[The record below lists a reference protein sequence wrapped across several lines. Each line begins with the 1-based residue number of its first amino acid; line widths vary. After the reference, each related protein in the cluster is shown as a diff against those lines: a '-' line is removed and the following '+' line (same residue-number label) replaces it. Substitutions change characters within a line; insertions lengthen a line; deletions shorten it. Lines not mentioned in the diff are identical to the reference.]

1 MKLEAFTNTI
11 KKKNM
16 IVSKTIIFLLLALV
30 FVACKPEMLVTPS
43 ESTKNLSGN
52 WQIIKATRNGTD
64 LTTRFD
70 FSKFRIHFTD
80 SSYTIDSLVP
90 FIVSHSGRWSFDDP
104 QYPFTLTFQATDSS
118 AKTSPLQYPVTG
130 GQRNVIITFSP
141 GCSLNTYQYTIQ
153 KAN

>member
-1 MKLEAFTNTI
+1 MN
-11 KKKNM
+11 
-16 IVSKTIIFLLLALV
+16 VSKQILFFLALCSLG
-30 FVACKPEMLVTPS
+30 FFACKPELLVTPS
-43 ESTKNLSGN
+43 EPVKNLSGN

-90 FIVSHSGRWSFDDP
+90 FIVSRNGKWSFDDP
-104 QYPFTLTFQATDSS
+104 EYPFTLSFQAADSN

-130 GQRNVIITFSP
+130 GQRNMIITFSP
-141 GCSLNTYQYTIQ
+141 GCSLNTYQYTLQ
-153 KAN
+153 KTN